1 MDVGD
6 EAWLG
11 LWGRSEAHGFAE
23 VERPD
28 QRIHRNPIAVADA
41 VAEAHRLAVHDQ

>member
-1 MDVGD
+1 MHVGD
-6 EAWLG
+6 EARPG
-11 LWGRSEAHGFAE
+11 LWRWSKADGIRE

-28 QRIHRNPIAVADA
+28 RRIHRNAIAVADA